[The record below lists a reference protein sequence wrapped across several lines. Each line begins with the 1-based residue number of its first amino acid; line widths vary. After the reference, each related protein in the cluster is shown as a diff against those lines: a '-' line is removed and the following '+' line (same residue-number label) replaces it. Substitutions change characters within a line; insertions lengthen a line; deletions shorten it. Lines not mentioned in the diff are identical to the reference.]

1 MIQPVNNN
9 NANVSAFRDASAAD
23 QTRSAGKNGTPVA
36 RGQSADSVDISSG
49 GERLANFEV
58 ARNEHS
64 ARIERIRSE
73 IGNGTYESDHRIDR
87 TVDRLLGELSS
98 IDFHA

>member
-1 MIQPVNNN
+1 MIQPVNNSN
-9 NANVSAFRDASAAD
+9 INVAAFRDASAAGQSQRAD
-23 QTRSAGKNGTPVA
+23 QNGAPVAQGKN
-36 RGQSADSVDISSG
+36 ADRVEISSG
-49 GERLANFEV
+49 GEQLANFKI
-58 ARNEHS
+58 ARNEQS
-64 ARIERIRSE
+64 ARIERIKSE